1 LEQPGLT
8 GHFPRPAFN
17 HLSNITWHK
26 EAISPAGEIVFRA
39 AIFNIPS
46 LKLFVMKHYH
56 IISRI
61 AIYLLS
67 VVLIIFGVFHFLH
80 PRDLIVYV
88 PTFLVGGLIWVKGVG
103 VALILVGLSFLTN
116 QFVKISSYLL
126 VILLLVF
133 ILTIHLPNYMNSGDK
148 DMRQL
153 ALINMLKDTAIMCFA
168 LHIAA
173 GAHHQHIHFENS
185 D

>member
-1 LEQPGLT
+1 
-8 GHFPRPAFN
+8 
-17 HLSNITWHK
+17 
-26 EAISPAGEIVFRA
+26 
-39 AIFNIPS
+39 
-46 LKLFVMKHYH
+46 MKHYH

-67 VVLIIFGVFHFLH
+67 VVLIIFGILHFMH

-88 PTFLVGGLIWVKGVG
+88 PTFLPGGIKWVQGVG
-103 VALILVGLSFLTN
+103 AALILVGLSFLTN
-116 QFVKISSYLL
+116 QFVKFSSYLL
-126 VILLLVF
+126 VVLLLVF
-133 ILTIHLPNYMNSGDK
+133 ILTIHLPNYMNSGAK

-153 ALINMLKDTAIMCFA
+153 ALVNLLKDTAIMCFA

-173 GAHHQHIHFENS
+173 GAHHQQIHFENS